1 MSCADSQ
8 NLKKGNGV
16 TTQFNFDFP
25 YNKQSDVNVSLL
37 NQTTEKWE
45 KTSAWSWANATTIEF
60 DTAPPTPNPDVAN
73 IKIWRLTSVEPLDAV
88 FNPGSAIR
96 AEDLNSNFEQLQ
108 FAAEEARCS
117 SSDLVDGGIDLENL
131 GDVEIGNIQDGQI
144 IEWDGTNWVNT
155 DWHQSDWLTTDKNAP
170 SYIKNV
176 PDSFGITYL
185 GNRDCVNNG
194 PVGDEIE
201 GGFYVNTTAGIADA
215 GWGLAAGTTL
225 SINDR
230 LIKQPDDS
238 WDIFGTGTTVSASD
252 EPPTSAIGG
261 DLWWDSGDTTALY
274 FYYVDDDGGQW
285 VPCTPS
291 GGVVGSDEITNGSV
305 TPEKLSTG
313 GPDWDTSGNLTVD
326 GGATFGGYVYSTRV
340 IDSTNTG
347 SAALNGASQDGSLAS
362 FIAIDRQ
369 GGGAVESAVIKPT
382 GSAKFA
388 GSSFNIGNYT
398 FDSSTTSGAEFD
410 SGSLTLQ
417 RPGSVGATSRS
428 IAGRWGAD
436 IKWEIDV
443 DGSATFGSSVTINDP
458 ANTSGHFFGAGG
470 GAEHTVA
477 SGTVG
482 TTPVLSVFKGS
493 GNSTFQVT
501 ADGSVSAPNAC
512 TAWVNFAGA
521 NGALRGSFNVNGPI
535 TRLGTQRRY

>member
-8 NLKKGNGV
+8 NLKKGDGV

-25 YNKQSDVNVSLL
+25 YNNQSDVNFSLI
-37 NQTTEKWE
+37 NQTNEKCE
-45 KTSAWSWANATTIEF
+45 KTSAWTWANATTIEF

-73 IKIWRLTSVEPLDAV
+73 IKIWRLTSVEPLDAT

-96 AEDLNSNFEQLQ
+96 AEDLNANFEQLQ

-131 GDVEIGNIQDGQI
+131 GDVQIGNIQDGQI

-155 DWHQSDWLTTDKNAP
+155 DWHQSDWLTTDENAP

-194 PVGDEIE
+194 PVGDEVE

-252 EPPTSAIGG
+252 EPPTSAVGG

-274 FYYVDDDGGQW
+274 FYYVDNDGGQW

-291 GGVVGSDEITNGSV
+291 GGVVGSDEIANGSV

-313 GPDWDTSGNLTVD
+313 GPDWDTNGNLTVD
-326 GGATFGGYVYSTRV
+326 GVMTANNRV
-340 IDSTNTG
+340 VANRTG
-347 SAALNGASQDGSLAS
+347 
-362 FIAIDRQ
+362 
-369 GGGAVESAVIKPT
+369 EK
-382 GSAKFA
+382 
-388 GSSFNIGNYT
+388 
-398 FDSSTTSGAEFD
+398 SGAQTTFLNYK
-410 SGSLTLQ
+410 G
-417 RPGSVGATSRS
+417 
-428 IAGRWGAD
+428 
-436 IKWEIDV
+436 
-443 DGSATFGSSVTINDP
+443 DGTNKPQTIQ
-458 ANTSGHFFGAGG
+458 SQG
-470 GAEHTVA
+470 
-477 SGTVG
+477 
-482 TTPVLSVFKGS
+482 
-493 GNSTFQVT
+493 
-501 ADGSVSAPNAC
+501 
-512 TAWVNFAGA
+512 
-521 NGALRGSFNVNGPI
+521 I
-535 TRLGTQRRY
+535 TCL